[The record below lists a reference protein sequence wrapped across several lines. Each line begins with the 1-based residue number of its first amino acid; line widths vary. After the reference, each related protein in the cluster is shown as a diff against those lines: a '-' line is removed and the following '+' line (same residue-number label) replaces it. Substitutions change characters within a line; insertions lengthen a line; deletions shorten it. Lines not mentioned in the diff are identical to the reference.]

1 MADKVSAV
9 SPTGASTCSET
20 DPAAA
25 PAPTSRRR
33 AWTLCVACCSVLVV
47 ISSMVALNTALGN
60 IAVATSANQ
69 TQLTWIID
77 SYTLVL
83 ACLLLPAGAI
93 GDRYGRRGALLFG
106 LVIFALASIVPAL
119 STEPA
124 HIIAARAVAG
134 AGAAF
139 MMPATL
145 SLITAS
151 YPTDQRT
158 KAVGIWA
165 GISGC
170 GGVVGMLGSGV
181 LLHFWPWQSIFWAFT
196 ASSLT
201 LIALTTTITS
211 SRDPQA
217 RPLDVTG
224 AVVIAVAVASLVY
237 GILAA
242 PDRGWTHPVVL
253 GGIAAGLILAAVF
266 AVLELR
272 TRYPLLDV
280 RLFFDRQ
287 FGTGAAAIT
296 VLFMVLFGFFYLSMQ
311 FMQLVMG
318 YSPIGI
324 AFALTPLAVPLLI
337 LSPLSSWYLPK
348 VGLRLVVFTGLW
360 LLSAGLLLL
369 CQVRADS
376 PYRDLAWPLLVIST
390 GVGLFTAPTTSAIMT
405 SVSDDKQGV
414 ASAVNDT
421 TREVGAALGIAL
433 TGSLLAT
440 GYTKHI
446 GPALAGFPPAVRDAA
461 RGSLAGAVAAA
472 PHLGPVGNQLVE
484 ASRGAFLHAMQ
495 TSLVVLASITA
506 VAGVLIALRAPGR
519 ERTPQKN
526 VE

>member
-1 MADKVSAV
+1 MVDKVSAA
-9 SPTGASTCSET
+9 SPASADTGHEIAPTT
-20 DPAAA
+20 D

-33 AWTLCVACCSVLVV
+33 TWTLCVACCSVLVV
-47 ISSMVALNTALGN
+47 ISSMVALNTALGD

-119 STEPA
+119 STAPT
-124 HIIAARAVAG
+124 HIIAARAGAG

-170 GGVVGMLGSGV
+170 GAVVGMLGSGV
-181 LLHFWPWQSIFWAFT
+181 LLHFWPWQSIFLAFA
-196 ASSLT
+196 ASGLV
-201 LIALTTTITS
+201 LMVLTTTIAS
-211 SRDPQA
+211 SRDAEA

-224 AVVIAVAVASLVY
+224 AVVIAAAVASLVY

-253 GGIAAGLILAAVF
+253 GGIAVGLILATVF
-266 AVLELR
+266 AVIEIR
-272 TRYPLLDV
+272 ARYPLLDV
-280 RLFFDRQ
+280 RLFLDRR
-287 FGTGAAAIT
+287 FGTGAGAIT

-311 FMQLVMG
+311 LMQLVMG
-318 YSPIGI
+318 YSPIGT

-337 LSPLSSWYLPK
+337 LSPLSSWYLPR
-348 VGLRLVVFTGLW
+348 VGLRVVVLAGLW
-360 LLSAGLLLL
+360 LLSAGLLLM
-369 CQVRADS
+369 CQVRVDS
-376 PYRDLAWPLLVIST
+376 SYWDLAWPLLVIST
-390 GVGLFTAPTTSAIMT
+390 GVGLFTAPTTSVIMT
-405 SVSDDKQGV
+405 AVPDDKQGV

-433 TGSLLAT
+433 TGSLLAA
-440 GYTKHI
+440 GYAKHI
-446 GPALAGFPPAVRDAA
+446 VPALAGLPPAVRDAA
-461 RGSLAGAVAAA
+461 HGSLAGAVAAA
-472 PHLGPVGNQLVE
+472 PHLGPIGSQLVT
-484 ASRGAFLHAMQ
+484 ASRVAFLHAMQ

-506 VAGVLIALRAPGR
+506 VAGVLIAIWAPGR
-519 ERTPQKN
+519 DRT
-526 VE
+526 

>member
-1 MADKVSAV
+1 MVDKVSAASPV
-9 SPTGASTCSET
+9 SADTGHEIAPTT
-20 DPAAA
+20 D

-33 AWTLCVACCSVLVV
+33 TWTLCVACCSVLVV
-47 ISSMVALNTALGN
+47 ISSMVALNTALGD

-119 STEPA
+119 STAPT
-124 HIIAARAVAG
+124 HIIAARAGAG

-170 GGVVGMLGSGV
+170 GAVVGMLGSGV
-181 LLHFWPWQSIFWAFT
+181 LLHFWPWQSIFWAFA
-196 ASSLT
+196 ASGLV
-201 LIALTTTITS
+201 LMVLTTTIAS
-211 SRDPQA
+211 SRDAEA

-253 GGIAAGLILAAVF
+253 GGIAVGLILAAVV
-266 AVLELR
+266 AVIR
-272 TRYPLLDV
+272 ARYPLLDV
-280 RLFFDRQ
+280 RLFLDRR

-311 FMQLVMG
+311 LMQLVMG
-318 YSPIGI
+318 YSPIGT
-324 AFALTPLAVPLLI
+324 AFALSPLAVPVLI

-360 LLSAGLLLL
+360 LLSAGLLLM
-369 CQVRADS
+369 CQVRVDS
-376 PYRDLAWPLLVIST
+376 SYWDLAWPLLVIST
-390 GVGLFTAPTTSAIMT
+390 GVGLFTAPTTSVIMT
-405 SVSDDKQGV
+405 AVPDDKQGV

-433 TGSLLAT
+433 TGSLLAA

-446 GPALAGFPPAVRDAA
+446 VPALAGLPPAVRDAA
-461 RGSLAGAVAAA
+461 HGSLAGAVAAA
-472 PHLGPVGNQLVE
+472 PHLGPIGSQLVT
-484 ASRGAFLHAMQ
+484 ASRVAFLHAMQ

-506 VAGVLIALRAPGR
+506 VAGVLIAIWAPGR
-519 ERTPQKN
+519 DRT
-526 VE
+526 

>member
-1 MADKVSAV
+1 MADKASAV
-9 SPTGASTCSET
+9 SPAGADTNPEIAPTT
-20 DPAAA
+20 DPA
-25 PAPTSRRR
+25 PASRRR
-33 AWTLCVACCSVLVV
+33 AWTLCVACCSVLMV
-47 ISSMVALNTALGN
+47 ISSMVALNTALGD

-106 LVIFALASIVPAL
+106 LAVFALASIVPAL
-119 STEPA
+119 STAPT

-151 YPTDQRT
+151 YPADERP

-165 GISGC
+165 GICGC
-170 GGVVGMLGSGV
+170 GAVVGMLGSGV
-181 LLHFWPWQSIFWAFT
+181 LLHFWPWQSIFWAF
-196 ASSLT
+196 AAAGLT
-201 LIALTTTITS
+201 LAVLTTTITS
-211 SRDPQA
+211 SRDPEA
-217 RPLDVTG
+217 KPLDVAG
-224 AVVIAVAVASLVY
+224 AVVIAAAVAALVY

-253 GGIAAGLILAAVF
+253 GGIAGGLILGTVF
-266 AVLELR
+266 AIIELR
-272 TRYPLLDV
+272 ARYPLLDV
-280 RLFFDRQ
+280 RLFRVRQ

-296 VLFMVLFGFFYLSMQ
+296 VLFMVLFGYFYLAMQ
-311 FMQLVMG
+311 LMQLVMG
-318 YSPIGI
+318 YSPIGT

-337 LSPLSSWYLPK
+337 LSPLSAWYLPRL
-348 VGLRLVVFTGLW
+348 GLRVVVFTGL
-360 LLSAGLLLL
+360 LLLATGLLLT
-369 CQVRADS
+369 CQVHVDS
-376 PYRDLAWPLLVIST
+376 SYWSLAWPMLVIST

-421 TREVGAALGIAL
+421 TREVGAAIGIAL
-433 TGSLLAT
+433 TGSLLAA
-440 GYTKHI
+440 GYTKYI
-446 GPALAGFPPAVRDAA
+446 GPAVSGFPAPVQDAA
-461 RGSLAGAVAAA
+461 QGSLAGALAAA
-472 PHLGPVGNQLVE
+472 PHLGPVGGQLVTV
-484 ASRGAFLHAMQ
+484 ARVAFLHAMQ

-506 VAGVLIALRAPGR
+506 VAGVLIAFWAPGR
-519 ERTPQKN
+519 ERTPPN
-526 VE
+526 S

>member
-1 MADKVSAV
+1 
-9 SPTGASTCSET
+9 
-20 DPAAA
+20 
-25 PAPTSRRR
+25 
-33 AWTLCVACCSVLVV
+33 VLVV
-47 ISSMVALNTALGN
+47 ISSMVALNTALGDV
-60 IAVATSANQ
+60 AMATSANQ

-106 LVIFALASIVPAL
+106 LVIFALASIIPAL
-119 STEPA
+119 SAEPA

-165 GISGC
+165 GICGC
-170 GGVVGMLGSGV
+170 GAVVGMLGSGV
-181 LLHFWPWQSIFWAFT
+181 LLHFWPWQSIFWAFA
-196 ASSLT
+196 ASALA
-201 LIALTTTITS
+201 LAALTTTITT
-211 SRDPQA
+211 SRDPEA

-224 AVVIAVAVASLVY
+224 AVVIAAAVAVLVY

-242 PDRGWTHPVVL
+242 PEHGWVHPVTV
-253 GGIAAGLILAAVF
+253 GGIAIGLILTAAF
-266 AVLELR
+266 AVVELR

-280 RLFFDRQ
+280 RLFLDRR

-311 FMQLVMG
+311 LMQLVMG
-318 YSPIGI
+318 YSPIGV
-324 AFALTPLAVPLLI
+324 ALALSPLAVPLLI
-337 LSPLSSWYLPK
+337 LSPLSAWYLPK
-348 VGLRLVVFTGLW
+348 LGLRFVVFTGLW
-360 LLSAGLLLL
+360 MLSAGLFSL
-369 CQVRADS
+369 CLVRVDS
-376 PYRDLAWPLLVIST
+376 SYWDLAWPLLVVST

-405 SVSDDKQGV
+405 SVPDDKQGV

-433 TGSLLAT
+433 TGSLLAA
-440 GYTKHI
+440 GYTRHI
-446 GPALAGFPPAVRDAA
+446 VPALAGFPPPVRDAA
-461 RGSLAGAVAAA
+461 HGSLAGAVAAA
-472 PHLGPVGNQLVE
+472 PHLGPVGGQLVTV
-484 ASRGAFLHAMQ
+484 ARVAFLHAMQ
-495 TSLVVLASITA
+495 TALVVLASITA
-506 VAGVLIALRAPGR
+506 VAGVLIAFWAPGR
-519 ERTPQKN
+519 ER
-526 VE
+526 

>member
-1 MADKVSAV
+1 MVDKVSAASPV
-9 SPTGASTCSET
+9 SADTGHEIAPTT
-20 DPAAA
+20 D

-33 AWTLCVACCSVLVV
+33 TWTLCVACCSVLVV
-47 ISSMVALNTALGN
+47 ISSMVALNTALGD

-119 STEPA
+119 STAPT
-124 HIIAARAVAG
+124 HIIAARAGAG

-170 GGVVGMLGSGV
+170 GAVVGMLGSGV
-181 LLHFWPWQSIFWAFT
+181 LLHFWPWQSIFWAFA
-196 ASSLT
+196 ASGLV
-201 LIALTTTITS
+201 LMVLTTTIAS
-211 SRDPQA
+211 SRDAEA

-253 GGIAAGLILAAVF
+253 GGIAVGLILAAVF
-266 AVLELR
+266 AVIEIR
-272 TRYPLLDV
+272 ARYPLLDV
-280 RLFFDRQ
+280 RLFLDRR

-311 FMQLVMG
+311 LMQLVMG
-318 YSPIGI
+318 YSPIGT
-324 AFALTPLAVPLLI
+324 AFALSPLAVPVLI

-360 LLSAGLLLL
+360 LLSAGLLLM
-369 CQVRADS
+369 CQVRVDS
-376 PYRDLAWPLLVIST
+376 SYWDLAWPLLVIST
-390 GVGLFTAPTTSAIMT
+390 GVGLFTAPTTSVIMT
-405 SVSDDKQGV
+405 AVPDDKQGV

-433 TGSLLAT
+433 TGSLLAA

-446 GPALAGFPPAVRDAA
+446 VPALAGLPPAVRDAA
-461 RGSLAGAVAAA
+461 HGSLAGAVAAA
-472 PHLGPVGNQLVE
+472 PHLGPIGSQLVT
-484 ASRGAFLHAMQ
+484 ASRVAFLHAMQ

-506 VAGVLIALRAPGR
+506 VAGVLIAIWAPGR
-519 ERTPQKN
+519 DRT
-526 VE
+526 